1 MTQQHITKHL
11 LVMQMGVAS
20 LKAFV
25 NKFLDCNK
33 LPLCVICMLLMTRQ
47 DLLDFALNLEQ

>member
-25 NKFLDCNK
+25 SKFLDCNK